1 VGSGD
6 NLAARLASEAV
17 SSEPVKPLIRIPDFQ
32 KLVLSA
38 SASSLGGQV
47 SLLALP
53 LIAIL
58 SLHSSAAQ
66 VGLLAALGTLPYL
79 LAGLPIGAWLE
90 RARLK
95 PVLFGSALG
104 RAAVLTCLPVL
115 WALHLVDILVL
126 DGAAVLVGLMSTF
139 YDVAWQAYLPS
150 LVGTSRLHEANSR
163 LTFANSGA
171 RLVGPGLA
179 GYLVRT
185 LSAPLAL
192 LADAFGFAV
201 AGFSVRSIRAVEPI
215 PDSPEEEPSMAG
227 QVAQG
232 IAYVA
237 RNELLRWIAVG
248 TGASN
253 FVGAA
258 LNVVL
263 VLFEARLLH
272 YSPGTIGLV
281 FFLGNFGYLV
291 GAPLVRRVT
300 ARMGVGRTMVLGAA
314 LGWVGPVLFPLARP
328 EDAMALLVAGWF
340 FLALGSPLYGVNQVS
355 LRLAITPPAMTARM
369 TATMKFFVMGT
380 MPLGSFLAGVL
391 AAGLGDRS
399 TLWLIAVVAAAPLL
413 ATALSKLRLVPPL
426 AEQLRWGTASLAFDG
441 ALPAGAWSGGVSRPS
456 GSPGDG
462 RHQSH
467 QATKPPKP
475 PIASTANRVRVG
487 GGQFW

>member
-1 VGSGD
+1 MASGP
-6 NLAARLASEAV
+6 A
-17 SSEPVKPLIRIPDFQ
+17 KPLIRIPDFQ

-38 SASSLGGQV
+38 SASSLGSQV

-58 SLHSSAAQ
+58 GLHSSAAQ

-79 LAGLPIGAWLE
+79 AVGLPAGAWLE
-90 RARLK
+90 RAQLK

-104 RAAVLTCLPVL
+104 RAAVLTCVPVL
-115 WALHLVDILVL
+115 WALHLVDIAVL
-126 DGAAVLVGLMSTF
+126 DGAAALVGLMSTF

-171 RLVGPGLA
+171 QVVGPGLA
-179 GYLVRT
+179 GYLVRA

-201 AGFSVRSIRAVEPI
+201 AGFSVRSIRAAEPV
-215 PDSPEEEPSMAG
+215 PDSPGRGAGMAG

-232 IAYVA
+232 VAYVT

-263 VLFEARLLH
+263 VLFEARTLH
-272 YSPGTIGLV
+272 FSPGTIGLV
-281 FFLGNFGYLV
+281 FFLGNFGYLF
-291 GAPLVRRVT
+291 GAPLVRKVT
-300 ARMGVGRTMVLGAA
+300 ARLGVGRTMVLGAGLA
-314 LGWVGPVLFPLARP
+314 WVGPALFPLARP

-340 FLALGSPLYGVNQVS
+340 FWALGSPLYGVNQVS
-355 LRLAITPPAMTARM
+355 LRLAITPAAMTARM

-380 MPLGSFLAGVL
+380 MPLGSFLAGIL
-391 AAGLGDRS
+391 ASALGDRS
-399 TLWLIAVVAAAPLL
+399 TLWLIAVVAGIPSL
-413 ATALSKLRLVPPL
+413 ATALSKLRLVPAL
-426 AEQLRWGTASLAFDG
+426 TA
-441 ALPAGAWSGGVSRPS
+441 RP
-456 GSPGDG
+456 G
-462 RHQSH
+462 
-467 QATKPPKP
+467 
-475 PIASTANRVRVG
+475 
-487 GGQFW
+487 